1 MKTVQLIVEGDVS
14 VRKAL
19 SYSGL
24 SSCTY
29 YYRKKTEQ
37 APRPIDVSILDA
49 VERTALKRPSF
60 GTRRMAAV
68 LSKELRTPVNRKKV
82 QRIFR
87 ALNWITPSMKKS
99 EIIRSAAKLL
109 RPEAPNELWEAD
121 MTYVWCGRDR
131 WCYLFDVLDVFTRI
145 GVGYAFDT
153 RAGKENAIMSVNN
166 SLAAHPGI
174 KTDDLTL
181 RVDNG
186 SQYRSREFIESMKAL
201 GIKLEFIF
209 VNTPEQNGH
218 IESFQK
224 TLKREYIW
232 TNDFKSYQEAEIA
245 IADAF
250 RDYNQNRP
258 HSSLGYK
265 TPYEFLSYWEMEK
278 QKV

>member
-1 MKTVQLIVEGDVS
+1 MKTVNLMLQNEISL
-14 VRKAL
+14 RKAL
-19 SYSGL
+19 AYSG
-24 SSCTY
+24 SSRQLY
-29 YYRKKTEQ
+29 YYRPKK
-37 APRPIDVSILDA
+37 RRVSLDA
-49 VERTALKRPSF
+49 PTVERVKQIALTRPSF

-68 LSKELRTPVNRKKV
+68 LTRQLRTSVNRKKV

-87 ALNWITPSMKKS
+87 ALNWISPSMKKN
-99 EIIRSAAKLL
+99 EIIRSHAKLL
-109 RPEAPNELWEAD
+109 KPEAPNTLWEAD
-121 MTYVWCGRDR
+121 MTYIWGGRDR
-131 WCYLFDVLDVFTRI
+131 WCYLFSVLDVFTRI
-145 GVGYAFDT
+145 WIGYAFDT

-166 SLAAHPGI
+166 ALASNSRI
-174 KTDDLTL
+174 DTSRLVL

-186 SQYRSREFIESMKAL
+186 SQYRSREFTESMKAL

-232 TNDFKSYQEAEIA
+232 VSDFKDYQEAEGA
-245 IADAF
+245 ISDAF
-250 RDYNQNRP
+250 HDYNEKRP

-265 TPYEFLSYWEMEK
+265 TPLEFLYDWEMK